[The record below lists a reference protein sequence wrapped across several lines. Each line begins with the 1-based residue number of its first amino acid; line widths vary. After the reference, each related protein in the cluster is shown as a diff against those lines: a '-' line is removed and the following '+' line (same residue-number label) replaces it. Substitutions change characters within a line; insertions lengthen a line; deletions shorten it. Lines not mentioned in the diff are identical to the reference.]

1 MITQAILD
9 VFLNIFTALF
19 SVFPSFPPM
28 PSIINTAWDW
38 FITTS
43 NAGTGLI
50 AYLLSTPLYYVT
62 ITLIIFMTTFEYIY
76 QFLIRFLIFRIF
88 MGLIGR

>member
-1 MITQAILD
+1 MITQAIID
-9 VFLNIFTALF
+9 IFLTIFTGLF

-28 PSIINTAWDW
+28 PEIINTGWDW
-38 FITTS
+38 FITS
-43 NAGTGLI
+43 SAAGTGLI
-50 AYLLSTPLYYVT
+50 AYLLSTPLYYAT
-62 ITLIIFMTTFEYIY
+62 IALIIFMTTFEYIY